1 MLRFFA
7 VGLLSALPL
16 ALQAQTQSSDA
27 TIQALLAEVRQL
39 RLALQQSAVVAP
51 KIQVTLQ
58 RIQLQ
63 QDQVSRLSRQLEEV
77 RGQIAHFSSEAA
89 NLSAEIKV
97 VESRLLQEQ
106 DPTRRNALEAQ
117 LKDHT
122 MRYERDVAQQKL
134 QEAQHQQLE
143 TELTGR
149 LHTEQGK
156 LDELNGK
163 LDALERT
170 LEPPQP
176 KQP

>member
-1 MLRFFA
+1 
-7 VGLLSALPL
+7 
-16 ALQAQTQSSDA
+16 
-27 TIQALLAEVRQL
+27 
-39 RLALQQSAVVAP
+39 
-51 KIQVTLQ
+51 
-58 RIQLQ
+58 
-63 QDQVSRLSRQLEEV
+63 
-77 RGQIAHFSSEAA
+77 
-89 NLSAEIKV
+89 
-97 VESRLLQEQ
+97 
-106 DPTRRNALEAQ
+106 
-117 LKDHT
+117 